1 MDIKFIPGTQ
11 VSNADEF
18 INFKIIII
26 GDSYVGKSSILKKQL
41 KINLMKIIKIQL
53 VLSFY

>member
-26 GDSYVGKSSILKKQL
+26 GDSYVGKSSILKKAVENKFDENYQNT
-41 KINLMKIIKIQL
+41 IG
-53 VLSFY
+53 FEF